1 MDWWIDCLLPASVIQ
16 PQALTLVTKRT
27 NQATA
32 FRAPV
37 EQLSHPRSGS
47 SGSDYA
53 RFPERIP
60 DRRASFFPVPLPSYP
75 PTPDS
80 KPPGRT
86 RLKIHLFVPSIL
98 FHVLL
103 TFLSKFF
110 STFLRSTSSL
120 SVFVS
125 YLDLEEIYLPL
136 YAEFPI
142 YATLRA
148 KEIRTPIIRK
158 DVTGLSPSLADVS
171 TSLSLSLMQPAST
184 QKVQRK
190 PAV

>member
-1 MDWWIDCLLPASVIQ
+1 LDWWIDCLLPASVIQ

-27 NQATA
+27 DQATA

-37 EQLSHPRSGS
+37 EQLSHPRNGS

-60 DRRASFFPVPLPSYP
+60 DRCASFFPVPLPSYP

-80 KPPGRT
+80 KPPRRT

-110 STFLRSTSSL
+110 STFVRTTSPL
-120 SVFVS
+120 SVFCV
-125 YLDLEEIYLPL
+125 IFRFGRTLP
-136 YAEFPI
+136 PI
-142 YATLRA
+142 LRRNPNLRDS
-148 KEIRTPIIRK
+148 KNKK
-158 DVTGLSPSLADVS
+158 DPYY
-171 TSLSLSLMQPAST
+171 Q
-184 QKVQRK
+184 
-190 PAV
+190 